1 MRGILMNVRYRL
13 RLKAFD
19 DMFCT
24 DKALRLEHKGII
36 ALAKSWFPHETGF
49 TAADLA
55 EFTCE
60 DKETIGGYLRELDK
74 ARYIDHV
81 PYSDEDR
88 I

>member
-1 MRGILMNVRYRL
+1 MNERYKL

-19 DMFCT
+19 NILYT
-24 DKALRLEHKGII
+24 DKTLRLEHKGVI
-36 ALAKSWFPHETGF
+36 ALARNWLPHETGF

-60 DKETIGGYLRELDK
+60 DEKAVSGYLRELDK
-74 ARYIDHV
+74 ARYIDRI

>member
-1 MRGILMNVRYRL
+1 MNERYKL

-19 DMFCT
+19 NILYT
-24 DKALRLEHKGII
+24 DKTLRLEHKGII
-36 ALAKSWFPHETGF
+36 ALARNWLPHETGF

-60 DKETIGGYLRELDK
+60 DEEAVSGYLCKLDK
-74 ARYIDHV
+74 ARYIDRV